1 MLERRQN
8 KRYPLSLPA
17 EVRWKARNKK
27 SSRVQGQIGDISS
40 NGLMV
45 MIPKAMPLGTMINV
59 TINLPVELTKVPVE
73 LYCLGRVVRK
83 NRLETGQGISAVI
96 EDFQLKPSRRKAAK
110 AQLKPS
116 RKQAAKAR

>member
-17 EVRWKARNKK
+17 EVRWKARNKR
-27 SSRVQGQIGDISS
+27 SSHVQGQIGDISS

-45 MIPKAMPLGTMINV
+45 MIPKAVPLGTMINV

-73 LYCLGRVVRK
+73 VDRLGRVVRK
-83 NRLETGQGISAVI
+83 NRLESGQGISAVI

-110 AQLKPS
+110 AKLKPS